1 MIFNKENMKIKYIKG
16 EIMKKLLCVL
26 IIILSTHIVAKSQ
39 YIRIESISANNYPE
53 IMMEFKAY
61 DQNNQEIRSFNISD
75 FILEEG
81 CDTKNLKFIDC
92 PPPGQSK
99 VSYIF
104 VLDKS
109 ASMTQIVPNSG
120 GRMLYEVVIKAFE
133 EMVKTLGQI
142 DNNRWEASVL
152 SFSSLVTVVQDFT
165 RDANLLVDAVKE
177 IYKIPQGQTDY
188 NAAFLYDYRGNP
200 GALEQAKKAKY
211 KPVVIFITDGAHDF
225 NTNTNPSRINPWTGS
240 IISAASEVV
249 ISTGE
254 KIPATIFAL
263 TLGFPMPDYLQQ
275 ICSSTPEGEA
285 IDAPLTSDDINR
297 IIVQIINK
305 AGTLGPPLPCLLVW
319 ESCCIGGHLNF
330 AIPSLNIVKDT
341 TYLIPDIIKPKLSIT
356 PAQRYFSN
364 INPGS
369 SGTINLTLKA
379 LDNFVQFNAT
389 QPVVLSN
396 TKFTINSDILKNKK
410 LLKDEEITVQLQY
423 NSTDSNY
430 EFTTID
436 FNSSACQGNNI
447 TASAGWLFQ
456 RNVNLGGGTLGND
469 KDVNVTQVLCNRTGK
484 TIRINEMK
492 LSGGNSTDFQILSPN
507 PPFDLPTD
515 SCILISFRFR
525 PSEEGMRS
533 TTLIS
538 QTSEGELSS
547 TVIGDGSG
555 FPEIFVTQGNTIQYQ
570 NADCKNYSRDTTIII
585 KNIGALPL
593 EVSAI
598 TLSNSIDFQPVG
610 WTIPITFTL
619 EPDEERGLTVR
630 FNPQSIGLRTSTMN
644 IVSNSR
650 NNSSYNINLSGT
662 RDSSGFSTSISSIDL
677 GQLCINQVGSRQIVI
692 TNTGNTAITIN
703 ASGTNGIVISPDFFM
718 INQSGSQTITIDFS
732 SNTEGNVSGVVTL
745 TEDYCNFSR
754 NVNVTAEVVEPKIS
768 ANPLILQSI
777 VNVPVDGTITISNP
791 STRDLT
797 ITSHNVQC
805 DEVDVISPPL
815 PWSIPAGGSINVNV
829 RFTPVTDNPV
839 KCFIVLNGSEC
850 NFVDSVEIN
859 GVSDL
864 ATATIEIEKH
874 TGLAGFNVNIP
885 IHLRNL
891 IRVFESGAT
900 SISMRINYDQNLLTN
915 PTITS
920 GTITNVGTD
929 FIEISNM
936 PLSALNG
943 DILAQLTFRVA
954 YSIPTSTNLEILNTR
969 ATGGSVVFDE
979 LDGEFTLNI
988 SSATIEVGKVEGRTG
1003 QNIQLPIYVKNATN
1017 LKSVHKNII
1026 ATIEYNYSLL
1036 EPIGTTPK
1044 GSIINDFRQIEV
1056 SIPVVENSN
1065 NFTHNLEFK
1074 AMLGTAE
1081 STQINLVD
1089 VRVAEGQANFTEE
1102 DGEFRLTDVCMSGEP
1117 RLFDPKG
1124 IAQVISITPN
1134 PAYDRITL
1142 TFESQEQGNHAISLY
1157 SSVGKKVLQVFN
1169 QNIQPGVYQLD
1180 IDIEQL
1186 ATGSYLLIYETPTK
1200 LLTESV
1206 GIFK

>member
-1 MIFNKENMKIKYIKG
+1 
-16 EIMKKLLCVL
+16 MKKLLCVL
-26 IIILSTHIVAKSQ
+26 IILLSSHIVAKSQ
-39 YIRIESISANNYPE
+39 YIKIESISPYNYPE

-61 DQNNQEIRSFNISD
+61 DQNNQEVRNFNIND
-75 FILEEG
+75 FILQEG
-81 CDTKNLKFIDC
+81 CETTNLKFVEC

-109 ASMTQIVPNSG
+109 GSMTQIVPNSG
-120 GRMLYEVVIKAFE
+120 GRTLYEVVIKAFE

-142 DNNRWEASVL
+142 DTNRWEASIL

-165 RDANLLVDAVKE
+165 RQTNLLVDAVKE

-188 NAAFLYDYRGNP
+188 NAAFLYDFRGNP
-200 GALEQAKKAKY
+200 GAMEQAKKAKY

-225 NTNTNPSRINPWTGS
+225 NTSTNPPRISPWTGS
-240 IISAASEVV
+240 IIAAASEVV

-254 KIPATIFAL
+254 NIPATIFAL

-275 ICSSTPEGEA
+275 ICNSTPEGEA

-319 ESCCIGGHLNF
+319 ESCCIGGNLNF
-330 AIPSLNIVKDT
+330 SIPSLNIVKDT
-341 TYLIPDIIKPKLSIT
+341 TYIIPETIKPKLSIT
-356 PAQRYFSN
+356 PTQRYFSN

-369 SGTINLTLKA
+369 SGTMNLTLKA
-379 LDNFVQFNAT
+379 LDNFVQFHAT
-389 QPVVLSN
+389 QPVDISN
-396 TKFTINSDILKNKK
+396 SKFTINSDILKNKK

-423 NSTDSNY
+423 NSTDSSY

-436 FNSSACQGNNI
+436 FKSSACQGNNI

-484 TIRINEMK
+484 TIRINEMR
-492 LSGGNSTDFQILSPN
+492 LSGGNSADFQILSPN

-515 SCILISFRFR
+515 SCIVISFRFR
-525 PSEEGMRS
+525 PSEEGTRS
-533 TTLIS
+533 TTLIT
-538 QTSEGELSS
+538 QTSEGQLSS
-547 TVIGDGSG
+547 TVVGDGSG
-555 FPEIFVTQGNTIQYQ
+555 FPEIFVAQGNTVQYQ
-570 NADCKNYSRDTTIII
+570 NADCKNYTRDTTIII
-585 KNIGALPL
+585 RNIGALPL

-598 TLSNSIDFQPVG
+598 TLSNSVDFQPIG
-610 WTIPITFTL
+610 WSIPITFTL
-619 EPDEERGLTVR
+619 APDEERGLVVR

-650 NNSSYNINLSGT
+650 NNPSYNIELVGT
-662 RDSSGFSTSISSIDL
+662 RDSSGFNTSVSSIDL
-677 GQLCINQVGSRQIVI
+677 GQLCIGEVASRQIVI

-703 ASGTNGIVISPDFFM
+703 ASGTNGVVVSPDFFM
-718 INQSGSQTITIDFS
+718 VSQNGSQTITIDFS
-732 SNTEGNVSGVVTL
+732 SNTEGNVSGVLTL

-754 NVNVTAEVVEPKIS
+754 TVNVTAEVVEPKIS
-768 ANPLILQSI
+768 ANPLTIQSI
-777 VNVPVDGTITISNP
+777 VNVPVDGTITINNP

-797 ITSHNVQC
+797 ITNHYIQC
-805 DEVDVISPPL
+805 AEVSVISPPL
-815 PWSIPAGGSINVNV
+815 PWSIPAGGSINVNI
-829 RFTPVTDNPV
+829 RFTPVTDDPV
-839 KCFIVLNGSEC
+839 NCFIVLNGTQC
-850 NFVDSVEIN
+850 NFVDSIEIN

-864 ATATIEIEKH
+864 ATATIQIEKH

-891 IRVFESGAT
+891 VRVFESGAT
-900 SISMRINYDQNLLTN
+900 SISMRLNYDQNLLTN
-915 PTITS
+915 PTISS
-920 GTITNVGTD
+920 GTITNVGSG

-943 DILAQLTFRVA
+943 DILAQLTFRA
-954 YSIPTSTNLEILNTR
+954 SYSTPTSTPLEILNTR

-988 SSATIEVGKVEGRTG
+988 TSALIEVGIVEGRTG
-1003 QNIQLPIYVKNATN
+1003 ENIQLPIYVKNAAN
-1017 LKSVHKNII
+1017 LRAVHRNII

-1056 SIPVVENSN
+1056 IIPIIENSN

-1081 STQINLVD
+1081 ATQIHLLD
-1089 VRVAEGQANFTEE
+1089 VRVAEGQANFNKD
-1102 DGEFRLTDVCMSGEP
+1102 DGEFRLTNVCLSGEP
-1117 RLFDPKG
+1117 RLFNPKG

-1134 PAYDRITL
+1134 PAYDRISL
-1142 TFESQEQGNHAISLY
+1142 TFESQEQGNHTITIY
-1157 SSVGKKVLQVFN
+1157 STIGEKVLEVIN

-1180 IDIEQL
+1180 INIEQL
-1186 ATGSYLLIYETPTK
+1186 ASGSYLLLYKTPTK